1 MLLSDLI
8 HIGPIYP
15 KFHNFFQRNLF
26 VYESEAIYNKEIE
39 LRLTELLT
47 ACLTITCIISHLI
60 VIICMEVRQR
70 YQTGSIIDYLRLPVE
85 LKS

>member
-1 MLLSDLI
+1 M
-8 HIGPIYP
+8 
-15 KFHNFFQRNLF
+15 NL
-26 VYESEAIYNKEIE
+26 KEIE